1 MEIGAHGM
9 HGKIARKIVAVECL
23 TELDYATTHCLS
35 LEELIVLAIVHCPR
49 SGMQLSIQLN
59 KPNLAHAPA

>member
-9 HGKIARKIVAVECL
+9 IGKIARKTVEAECL
-23 TELDYATTHCLS
+23 TEPDYATTHCLS
-35 LEELIVLAIVHCPR
+35 LEERIVLAIVHCPK

-59 KPNLAHAPA
+59 KPNLVHAPA